1 MLTLASAVVGLL
13 AATSGVSGAPVKRAG
28 TQNITDISV
37 LQYALTLEH
46 IENAFY
52 VSGLTKY
59 DDQAFLDAGF
69 PAWVR
74 GRIQQIGDH
83 EADHVAFL
91 TTAIEASGANATQ
104 ACSYSYPYTDVASFV
119 TMSASIE
126 NVGTAA
132 YLGSAHY
139 LTSKTN
145 LNAAGSIL
153 ATEARQAAWIASAA
167 LKGSPWETDFQTPLD
182 PSGVYSIASQFI
194 VPGSCPA
201 TNPPLFVKPFPAA
214 TVTPATPTPGSQITI
229 SLPTGYPGPSNS
241 TVPLYVA
248 YYSGLNIYSSEI
260 AENGTTTIP
269 DELVG
274 IVFAAV
280 VKEKPSPTNPPT
292 DDTTLSGLVNWD
304 FGVPSNARQIF
315 DTNIAP
321 YN

>member
-1 MLTLASAVVGLL
+1 MLSLASVIVGLVG
-13 AATSGVSGAPVKRAG
+13 AASVLGAPVKRA
-28 TQNITDISV
+28 TQNITDVSV

-52 VSGLTKY
+52 ISGLTKY
-59 DDQAFLDAGF
+59 DDKAFLDAGF

-74 GRIQQIGDH
+74 GRIQQVGDH
-83 EADHVAFL
+83 ETDHVAFL
-91 TTAIEASGANATQ
+91 TAALEANGAIAPQ
-104 ACSYSYPYTDVASFV
+104 ACNYSYPYTDVTSFV

-126 NVGTAA
+126 GVGTAA

-145 LNAAGSIL
+145 VNAAGSIL
-153 ATEARQAAWIASAA
+153 ATEARQAAWLASAA
-167 LKGSPWETDFQTPLD
+167 NKGSPWDTEFQTPLD

-194 VPGSCPA
+194 VDGSCPS

-214 TVTPATPTPGSQITI
+214 TVTPATPTPGSQITVSI
-229 SLPTGYPGPSNS
+229 PTGYAGPSNS
-241 TVPLYVA
+241 STPLYMA

-260 AENGTTTIP
+260 AENGTSTIP
-269 DELVG
+269 EGLVG
-274 IVFAAV
+274 VVFAAV
-280 VKEKPSPTNPPT
+280 VCEEPSTVNPPT

-315 DTNIAP
+315 NTTIPP